1 MTEGLRERKK
11 RKTRRHLA
19 DVAIGLF
26 VDRGFDQV
34 TIAEI
39 AAAAEVSVNTLYNY
53 FTSKEDLVLSPED
66 ASPQRLADIVRE
78 RAPGESAAGAV
89 LARLREEVHA
99 RERRLGLTAGFGQV
113 LEMMLA
119 APTLRARLEELGRQM
134 TDALAEALAQETG
147 AAPGDPL
154 PRAVAWQIGCL
165 HSLVY
170 AEVGRRVS
178 AGQRP
183 DDIAEA
189 VLELLDVTEG
199 LLAERFLTYAV
210 REG

>member
-11 RKTRRHLA
+11 RKTRRHLS

-53 FTSKEDLVLSPED
+53 FTAKEDLVLPPEE

-78 RAPGESAAGAV
+78 RAPGVSAARAV
-89 LARLREEVHA
+89 LARLREEVRG
-99 RERRLGLTAGFGQV
+99 RERSLGLTDGFGQV

-134 TDALAEALAQETG
+134 TDALAVTLAEETG
-147 AAPGDPL
+147 AGPGDPL

-170 AEVGRRVS
+170 AEVGRRV
-178 AGQRP
+178 AVGERP
-183 DDIAEA
+183 DAIAEA
-189 VLELLDVTEG
+189 VLELLDVTEALFG
-199 LLAERFLTYAV
+199 EPLLTYAV

>member
-11 RKTRRHLA
+11 RKTRRHLS

-26 VDRGFDQV
+26 VERGFDQV

-53 FTSKEDLVLSPED
+53 FTAKEDLVLPPEE

-78 RAPGESAAGAV
+78 RAPGVSAARAV
-89 LARLREEVHA
+89 LARLREEVRG
-99 RERRLGLTAGFGQV
+99 RERSLGLTAGFGQV

-119 APTLRARLEELGRQM
+119 APTLRARLEELAGQM
-134 TDALAEALAQETG
+134 TDALADVLAEETG
-147 AAPGDPL
+147 AEPGDPL
-154 PRAVAWQIGCL
+154 PRAVAWQIGGL

-170 AEVGRRVS
+170 AEVGRRVA
-178 AGQRP
+178 AGQGP
-183 DDIAEA
+183 DAIAAA

-199 LLAERFLTYAV
+199 LLGEPLLTYAV

>member
-11 RKTRRHLA
+11 RKTRRHLS

-53 FTSKEDLVLSPED
+53 FAAKEDLVLPPEE
-66 ASPQRLADIVRE
+66 ASPQRLADIVRD

-89 LARLREEVHA
+89 LARLREEL
-99 RERRLGLTAGFGQV
+99 RGQDRRLGLTAGFGRV

-119 APTLRARLEELGRQM
+119 APTLRARLEELGAQM
-134 TDALAEALAQETG
+134 TDALAEALAEEAG

-165 HSLVY
+165 HSLVF
-170 AEVGRRVS
+170 AEVGRRVA
-178 AGQRP
+178 AGERP
-183 DDIAEA
+183 EAIAGA
-189 VLELLDVTEG
+189 VLELLDVTEA
-199 LLAERFLTYAV
+199 LAGERLLTYAV